1 MSRRA
6 SSVALF
12 AAAIFLSQVTAANAA
27 CLNFLGGYTASKH
40 WLASA
45 EKGDPLA
52 QANAGDMYRRG
63 DGVEK
68 DFDKAR
74 AWIQKSV
81 EQGCEQGE
89 YGLAQLYFYGQG
101 VEFDLSKAAQWA
113 RKAAEKGLPEAQHQL
128 ASHLE
133 TGVGEQKN
141 EEEAFLWYQK
151 AADQSYAYAQ
161 WALGKM
167 FIDGRGT
174 DKNLIDGYYWW
185 SIATMPDVEHAKSER
200 EKVRQ
205 HMTDSQVRIAESRIQ
220 AWREKHEFEAVKA
233 RAESDWPAPSPDAQL
248 ALAWKYHDGKGT
260 QKDAKLAFKWF
271 LKAAEHGLTVAQ
283 YASGICY
290 RDGDGVEKDSR
301 RAFEWLQKSAEQG
314 YANAQGALGDLY
326 GNGDGIPKDEQ
337 LAVAWHQK
345 AAKQGNAITQNNLG
359 VAYEYG
365 NGVSKDVQSAYFWY
379 LLSAAGGVEIAI
391 KNRDRIER
399 ALTPDERAKAQAAAR
414 DWKPSSASSNLSP
427 SDAST
432 PSNAKPKAT
441 GSGFFVS
448 RSSVVTN
455 FHVIDGCARVAVS
468 GKGAARVQS
477 SDARNDLA
485 LLEVKAGNDSTATL
499 RDGKLR
505 AGEPITVIGYPLA
518 GLLAQGAN
526 VTTGNVSALAGPL
539 NDVRLIQ
546 ITAPVQSGNSG
557 GPLIDASGNVA
568 GVVVSKLDTLKVA
581 KATGEIT
588 QNVNFAING
597 TMLQAFLDSA
607 GIQYKTAPLGRKLS
621 SADIAERAKQF
632 TALVE
637 CY

>member
-1 MSRRA
+1 MIWRV
-6 SSVALF
+6 SSVALC
-12 AAAIFLSQVTAANAA
+12 AAAVFFLSHTAAANAA
-27 CLNFLGGYTASKH
+27 CRNFLGSYTASKH

-74 AWIQKSV
+74 AWIQKAV
-81 EQGCEQGE
+81 DQGCEQGE

-101 VEFDLSKAAQWA
+101 VEFDLSKSAQWA
-113 RKAAEKGLPEAQHQL
+113 RKAAEKGMPEAQHQL

-133 TGVGEQKN
+133 TGVGVQKN
-141 EEEAFLWYQK
+141 EDEAFHWYQK
-151 AADQSYAYAQ
+151 AGEQDYAYAQ

-167 FIDGRGT
+167 FIEGRGV
-174 DKNLIDGYYWW
+174 DRNLIDGYYWW
-185 SIATMPDVEHAKSER
+185 SIATMPDEEHAKSER

-205 HMTDSQVRIAESRIQ
+205 QMTDSQVRIAESRIQ
-220 AWREKHEFEAVKA
+220 AWRERQEFEIVRT
-233 RAESDWPAPSPDAQL
+233 RAESDWPSPSPEAKTLL
-248 ALAWKYHDGKGT
+248 AIMYLDGKGT
-260 QKDAKLAFKWF
+260 PRNAALAYSWF
-271 LKAAEHGLTVAQ
+271 LKAAQQGHAPAQ
-283 YASGICY
+283 YEVGVMLLN
-290 RDGDGVEKDSR
+290 GDGV
-301 RAFEWLQKSAEQG
+301 
-314 YANAQGALGDLY
+314 
-326 GNGDGIPKDEQ
+326 PKDDQ
-337 LAVAWHQK
+337 LAAHWFRK
-345 AAKQGNAITQNNLG
+345 AADQGDASAQQNLG
-359 VAYEYG
+359 VSYYFG
-365 NGVSKDVQSAYFWY
+365 RGVPKDAQTGYFW
-379 LLSAAGGVEIAI
+379 LLLAAAKGDQKVADI
-391 KNRDRIER
+391 RDRVEKTLTQEER
-399 ALTPDERAKAQAAAR
+399 ARAQAAAR
-414 DWKPSSASSNLSP
+414 DWKPGSVSSAQP
-427 SDAST
+427 TTAPVT
-432 PSNAKPKAT
+432 SNAKPKAT

-448 RSSVVTN
+448 RSHAVTN
-455 FHVIDGCARVAVS
+455 FHVVDGCARVAIS

-485 LLEVKAGNDSTATL
+485 LLEVTAGNESMATL

-505 AGEPITVIGYPLA
+505 AGESVTVIGYPLA

-526 VTTGNVSALAGPL
+526 VTTGNVSALAGPR

-597 TMLQAFLDSA
+597 TMLQTFLDSA
-607 GIQYKTAPLGRKLS
+607 GIQYKTSPLGRKLS
-621 SADIAERAKQF
+621 APDAADRAKQF